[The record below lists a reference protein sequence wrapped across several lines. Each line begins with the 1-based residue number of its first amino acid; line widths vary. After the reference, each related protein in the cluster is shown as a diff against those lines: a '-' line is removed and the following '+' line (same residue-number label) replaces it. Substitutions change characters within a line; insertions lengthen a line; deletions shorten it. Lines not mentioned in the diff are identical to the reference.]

1 MCAGAREAAREKAD
15 GHPCHAPPP
24 SSSCG
29 GETERRGGAPR
40 TPASEASSQPRI
52 SLRAASHEPPSEI
65 RISAPAYHR
74 SGNEAACSGAAR
86 QGGRREEE
94 GEEEEE
100 MVHGTLEVLLVGAKG
115 LENTD
120 YLCNMDPYAVLKCR
134 SQEQRSS
141 IASGKGSNPEWNENF
156 VFTVSDK
163 ATELLIKLLDS
174 DTGSA
179 DDFVGEAT
187 IPLEAV
193 YTEGSI
199 PPTLYNVVKDEHY
212 CGEIKVGLTFTPE
225 DVRQRGLPEDF
236 GGWKQSR

>member
-94 GEEEEE
+94 E

-120 YLCNMDPYAVLKCR
+120 YLCNMDPYAILKCR

>member
-15 GHPCHAPPP
+15 GHPCHAPPL

-94 GEEEEE
+94 E

-120 YLCNMDPYAVLKCR
+120 YLCTHQLIIP
-134 SQEQRSS
+134 
-141 IASGKGSNPEWNENF
+141 NP
-156 VFTVSDK
+156 
-163 ATELLIKLLDS
+163 
-174 DTGSA
+174 
-179 DDFVGEAT
+179 
-187 IPLEAV
+187 
-193 YTEGSI
+193 
-199 PPTLYNVVKDEHY
+199 
-212 CGEIKVGLTFTPE
+212 
-225 DVRQRGLPEDF
+225 
-236 GGWKQSR
+236 

>member
-1 MCAGAREAAREKAD
+1 
-15 GHPCHAPPP
+15 
-24 SSSCG
+24 
-29 GETERRGGAPR
+29 
-40 TPASEASSQPRI
+40 
-52 SLRAASHEPPSEI
+52 
-65 RISAPAYHR
+65 
-74 SGNEAACSGAAR
+74 
-86 QGGRREEE
+86 
-94 GEEEEE
+94 

-120 YLCNMDPYAVLKCR
+120 YLCNMDPYAILKCR

-156 VFTVSDK
+156 VFTVSDL

-174 DTGSA
+174 DTGSG

-199 PPTLYNVVKDEHY
+199 PPTAYNVVKGEHY

-225 DVRQRGLPEDF
+225 DVRNRGLPEDF
-236 GGWKQSR
+236 GGWKQSH